1 MKKKESSD
9 KSLLCIVG
17 IFLCLAIIIMP
28 PMFRK
33 LMPKQETKVVENDY
47 KQLNCHTP
55 ENDEIIVINYKGKDF
70 GIGQLKY
77 TFVMDSE
84 TFRAKLLKTDMERSY
99 NLSRKANEDNNTMT
113 YVISPTSE
121 GTDNVLDANDLLILS
136 IELKQ
141 SPNDQKVYYEKLG
154 FTCSLADL

>member
-1 MKKKESSD
+1 MKKESSD
-9 KSLLCIVG
+9 KSLLCIIG
-17 IFLCLAIIIMP
+17 IFVCSLFIILP
-28 PMFRK
+28 PVFRK
-33 LMPKQETKVVENDY
+33 AFPKEETVTVESNY
-47 KQLNCHTP
+47 RQMNCSSP
-55 ENDEIIVINYKGKDF
+55 DNGEIIVVNYKGKDSQ
-70 GIGQLKY
+70 IGQLKY